1 MRVTVDWQ
9 LCESNGFCAEAAP
22 QVFELREDDNLYVLV
37 EEIDEAQLPDVE
49 LAVRRCPRQA
59 LRLEP

>member
-9 LCESNGFCAEAAP
+9 QCESNGLCVEAAP
-22 QVFELREDDNLYVLV
+22 QVFDLRDDDNLYVLV
-37 EEIDEAQLPDVE
+37 EELDPAQVPDVE

-59 LRLEP
+59 LSLES

>member
-9 LCESNGFCAEAAP
+9 LCESNGFCAEVAP
-22 QVFELREDDNLYVLV
+22 EVFDLRDDDNLYVLV
-37 EEIDEAQLPDVE
+37 EEPDQDQLPQVE
-49 LAVRRCPRQA
+49 TAVRRCPRQA